1 MAHIITSISIYVSY
15 KLYLVFVEIK
25 NASIKNKTIFIE
37 EFNKKGYQNHHYT
50 KANYNKIKEWTE
62 SKYPKIEFIKSQDLL
77 YSSELFKNSKSSK
90 EYQNALK
97 YKEQIK
103 KIYQEIEFDTLRE
116 CFKKIIQIEK
126 FIDNGIIKD
135 DVFENNKQLFKS
147 MSNDSFFSK
156 KIKNISISL
165 FMSFVITILLIIYNI
180 FILMNFL

>member
-1 MAHIITSISIYVSY
+1 MSYVITSISIYISY

-37 EFNKKGYQNHHYT
+37 EFNKKEYQNHHYT
-50 KANYNKIKEWTE
+50 KANYNKIKEWIE

-103 KIYQEIEFDTLRE
+103 KIYIEIEFDTLRE

-126 FIDNGIIKD
+126 LIDEGTIRD
-135 DVFENNKQLFKS
+135 DVFEDNKLLFKS

-156 KIKNISISL
+156 KIKNSTISL
-165 FMSFVITILLIIYNI
+165 FISLIVTILLTIYSI
-180 FILMNFL
+180 YINFL